1 MFLNGFTVN
10 TAKNLQLDAGILA
23 KNVEDLE
30 NFNGTLLDSQKLG
43 ATSGGGTLTIVPTM
57 RNLFEDL
64 DGSRGSYVGGNVI
77 DNYEIKLSVTVK
89 EMTKENFHLALSAS
103 DETDGLKHTKIKP
116 RLLLKDE
123 DYLDNVCWFGTI
135 NGSSEPCI
143 IEIQN
148 VLNTNGFNLT
158 FADKDKG
165 SLALE
170 LVANFNLAKAE
181 EVPVNIWL
189 PKPSVR

>member
-77 DNYEIKLSVTVK
+77 DNYEIKLTVTVK
-89 EMTKENFHLALSAS
+89 EMTKENFKLALSAS
-103 DETDGLKHTKIKP
+103 DETEGLKHTKIKP
-116 RLLLKDE
+116 RLMLNDD
-123 DYLDNVCWFGTI
+123 DYLQNVCWFGRI
-135 NGSSEPCI
+135 NGSNEPCI

-148 VLNTNGFNLT
+148 VLNVNGFNFT

-165 SLALE
+165 GLE
-170 LVANFNLAKAE
+170 LELSANFKLENPE
-181 EVPVNIWL
+181 DVPVNIWL
-189 PKPSVR
+189 PKLV

>member
-1 MFLNGFTVN
+1 MFLNGFTIN

-30 NFNGTLLDSQKLG
+30 NFNGVLLDSQKLG
-43 ATSGGGTLTIVPTM
+43 ATSGGGSLTIIPTM

-77 DNYEIKLSVTVK
+77 DNYEIKLTVTLK
-89 EMTKENFHLALSAS
+89 EMTAENFHLALSAS
-103 DETDGLKHTKIKP
+103 DTTDGLKHKKIKP
-116 RLLLKDE
+116 RLELKDD
-123 DYLDNVCWFGTI
+123 DYLINVCWFGKI
-135 NGSSEPCI
+135 NGSSDPVI
-143 IEIQN
+143 IEIKN

-165 SLALE
+165 SLELE
-170 LVANFNLAKAE
+170 LSANFDLANAE

-189 PKPSVR
+189 PKNA

>member
-30 NFNGTLLDSQKLG
+30 NFNGTLLDTQKLG
-43 ATSGGGTLTIVPTM
+43 ATSGGGSLTIIPEI

-77 DNYEIKLSVTVK
+77 DTYEIKLTVTLK
-89 EMTKENFHLALSAS
+89 EMTEENFKLALSAS
-103 DETDGLKHTKIKP
+103 DSTQGLTNTKIKP
-116 RLLLKDE
+116 RLEMQDT
-123 DYLDNVCWFGTI
+123 DYLKNVCWFGRI
-135 NGSSEPCI
+135 NGSQDPVI

-148 VLNTNGFNLT
+148 VINTNGFNLT

-165 SLALE
+165 SLELE
-170 LVANFNLAKAE
+170 LTANFDLANAE
-181 EVPVNIWL
+181 DVPVNIWL
-189 PKPSVR
+189 PKVV